1 VAFAVVHAL
10 EPVDVDE
17 RDHQASIRTLC
28 AIDFLLKRSAA
39 YSAELDASQV
49 IEVRIVEVG
58 QRLLAIAR
66 GPLAIRRC
74 VDPVGSRSRSVG
86 SRTLADRRRGSTTC
100 AECPFK
106 LCSCTIACVSSLVAG
121 FGREVTHPRRL
132 VTPRG
137 NAGAIEGCL
146 RPLGGGGL
154 ALQGA
159 FLAVYTRVFMLR
171 YRAGT
176 FTPRKVA
183 IGRSLVSVGSE
194 LVRFSLRLVEVRRA
208 LVAVRSTLICV
219 GGCLVEIRSALIAF
233 E

>member
-1 VAFAVVHAL
+1 
-10 EPVDVDE
+10 
-17 RDHQASIRTLC
+17 LC

-74 VDPVGSRSRSVG
+74 VGPVGSRSRSVG
-86 SRTLADRRRGSTTC
+86 SGTLADRRRGSTTC

-137 NAGAIEGCL
+137 NAGAIEGCP

-159 FLAVYTRVFMLR
+159 FLAVYTRAFMLMLR
-171 YRAGT
+171 YRARAV
-176 FTPRKVA
+176 TPRKVA